1 MPIVKA
7 DLEKLAEDYG
17 NIISTGGKIMRV
29 KKLKVCM
36 KSIKTALSE
45 FTETGEAVERE
56 EVAKEE
62 IGVHFT
68 DFEEFR
74 KALTPKRLELLH
86 VIKTERP
93 HSINQL
99 SKIVKRDIKN
109 VAEDV
114 KYLVQIGLVERKETG
129 KEVTPVVSYDKIS
142 LKIAI

>member
-1 MPIVKA
+1 
-7 DLEKLAEDYG
+7 
-17 NIISTGGKIMRV
+17 MRAR
-29 KKLKVCM
+29 KLKVCVE
-36 KSIKTALSE
+36 SIKTALSE
-45 FTETGEAVERE
+45 FVETGEAVERE
-56 EVAKEE
+56 AAAKEE

-99 SKIVKRDIKN
+99 SKIVSRDIKN

-114 KYLVQIGLVERKETG
+114 KYLAHIGLVERKETE
-129 KEVTPVVSYDKIS
+129 KEVTPLVSYDKIS
-142 LKIAI
+142 LKIEI

>member
-1 MPIVKA
+1 
-7 DLEKLAEDYG
+7 
-17 NIISTGGKIMRV
+17 MRV

-114 KYLVQIGLVERKETG
+114 KYLAQIGLVERKETD
-129 KEVTPVVSYDKIS
+129 KEVTPFVGYEKIS
-142 LKIAI
+142 LEIAV